1 MILYEI
7 GIGDLKF
14 LMFKS
19 YYRIKIEE
27 NVKYKKMFKEKLDV
41 FFMFR

>member
-19 YYRIKIEE
+19 YYWIKIEE

-41 FFMFR
+41 FFMF